1 MSSFPNM
8 EYEEDASPLPPSTK
22 QDADLLDGMLSP
34 CASDDDA
41 HTSSRVV
48 NASDPQTVWVRAAP
62 QLPSIQFDDEESDH
76 FISPYNQER
85 AHLEFNAEAIDRPK
99 VSVDQSK
106 INRSDDSPPESE
118 VQPPLDTP
126 PTSHRRRPRAIK
138 KISSPHSPPTPPLAP
153 RSPRRKARLDR
164 FARQMHTEP
173 DLAGASSVPELD
185 SFHRPVI
192 ATATPRRSHY
202 LRASLLTSTG
212 ENKTDKLQLALVPT
226 ADHGQQPIGAPLS
239 ERERGRRTKM
249 IPLRSRVGVPL
260 SIVVPATGEPTVR
273 SRSCP
278 RKNRP
283 QSSPT
288 VRLSPSSFQT
298 RARAKASQSYSP
310 ESPSRRSKISSSEQ
324 QDTKIGGPAV

>member
-8 EYEEDASPLPPSTK
+8 EYEEDASPLPRSTK
-22 QDADLLDGMLSP
+22 QEADLLDGVLLSP
-34 CASDDDA
+34 CASDDDEHA
-41 HTSSRVV
+41 LSRIV
-48 NASDPQTVWVRAAP
+48 NTSDPQTVWVRAAP
-62 QLPSIQFDDEESDH
+62 QLPSIQFDDEESD
-76 FISPYNQER
+76 FISPYQER
-85 AHLEFNAEAIDRPK
+85 AHLEFNADAIDRSK
-99 VSVDQSK
+99 VSTDQPRSQSK
-106 INRSDDSPPESE
+106 INRSDNSPPESE
-118 VQPPLDTP
+118 VQQPPLDTP
-126 PTSHRRRPRAIK
+126 PASHRRRPRAIK

-153 RSPRRKARLDR
+153 RSPRRKARSDR
-164 FARQMHTEP
+164 FARVTHT
-173 DLAGASSVPELD
+173 DSAGARNAPELD

-226 ADHGQQPIGAPLS
+226 ADRGQQPKAVPL
-239 ERERGRRTKM
+239 EGERGRRTRM

-260 SIVVPATGEPTVR
+260 SIVVPAEEPTIR

-288 VRLSPSSFQT
+288 VRLPRSSSQT

-310 ESPSRRSKISSSEQ
+310 ESPSRRSKISALEQ